1 LPLYREG
8 ETAVTSFRIAGAA
21 TILILALTAC
31 AKPSNGSGNGF
42 TTVNA
47 PGGGQYIYGPF
58 PGKGSMSE
66 AVLYMLRNIHQYF
79 GNRPELGKFV
89 QSRDGTQMAA
99 FFGVNA
105 KAAGDKPMTG
115 LFIVARSA
123 DGSASGAVVFDE
135 RSHFATSQ
143 PGMMKALYGV
153 WHPTGINTA
162 AASTT
167 SQTATS
173 IRSGAAGDAA
183 APLVQTSGGDHSAS
197 IGLPEGWKI
206 VSLNG
211 GAISVAGPNGE
222 MVNLGGVFQGYALGS
237 DLFQSYVAIVNRLR
251 AASSKPPAT
260 FTVLEKTNL
269 PGNAIQVIL
278 KLDLNDGVGPR
289 RGSIRLGRWGAQ
301 AMSVDGSNLP
311 ERLAERENA
320 TLLAV
325 IHSYQPNR
333 QVMGQLQQG
342 AMNRV
347 QADAARANQQTAAIN
362 ARREASTAAF
372 NQHMDNLNAQ
382 QQSFN
387 AHMDNIDRSSKI
399 TQDYILDRSVV
410 RDTENGDRATVSNG
424 YADSLVRANPDR
436 FQVVPNQNL
445 LAGKDY

>member
-1 LPLYREG
+1 
-8 ETAVTSFRIAGAA
+8 VTTFRIAGAA
-21 TILILALTAC
+21 TVLILVFMSGHAQA
-31 AKPSNGSGNGF
+31 SNGSGNGF

-58 PGKGSMSE
+58 PGKGSMSD

-89 QSRDGTQMAA
+89 QSRDGTQTAA

-105 KAAGDKPMTG
+105 KGAAGKPMTG

-135 RSHFATSQ
+135 SPRFATSE
-143 PGMMKALYGV
+143 PGMMKALYSV
-153 WHPTGINTA
+153 WHPAGVNAAGAAATPQTA
-162 AASTT
+162 AG
-167 SQTATS
+167 AT
-173 IRSGAAGDAA
+173 GGVAAQ
-183 APLVQTSGGDHSAS
+183 LVQTSAGDHSAS

-222 MVNLGGVFQGYALGS
+222 MVNLGGVFQGYALGP
-237 DLFQSYVAIVNRLR
+237 DLFQSYVAIVNRVR
-251 AASSKPPAT
+251 ADSGKPPAT
-260 FTVLEKTNL
+260 FTVLERTNL
-269 PGNAIQVIL
+269 PGNAIQVIV
-278 KLDLNDGVGPR
+278 KVDLNDGIGPR
-289 RGSIRLGRWGAQ
+289 RGSLRLGRWGAQ
-301 AMSVDGSNLP
+301 AMSVDGSNIP
-311 ERLAERENA
+311 ERLAEKESA

-347 QADAARANQQTAAIN
+347 QADAARANQQAAALN
-362 ARREASTAAF
+362 ARREASNAAF
-372 NQHMDNLNAQ
+372 DQHMNNLNAQ
-382 QQSFN
+382 SQSFN

-436 FQVVPNQNL
+436 FQVVPNQSL
-445 LAGKDY
+445 IAGKDY

>member
-1 LPLYREG
+1 VK
-8 ETAVTSFRIAGAA
+8 TFRMAGAA
-21 TILILALTAC
+21 TTLILAFMTVHAQ
-31 AKPSNGSGNGF
+31 PSNGSSNGF

-66 AVLYMLRNIHQYF
+66 AVLYMLRSIHQYF

-89 QSRDGTQMAA
+89 QSRDGTQTAA

-105 KAAGDKPMTG
+105 KAAGGKPVTG

-123 DGSASGAVVFDE
+123 DGTASGAVVFDE
-135 RSHFATSQ
+135 SSHFAASE
-143 PGMMKALYGV
+143 PGMMKALYTV
-153 WHPTGINTA
+153 WHPAGINAAGASATSGTA
-162 AASTT
+162 ATPIRAS
-167 SQTATS
+167 AT
-173 IRSGAAGDAA
+173 GDVAA
-183 APLVQTSGGDHSAS
+183 ALVQSSAGDHSAS

-222 MVNLGGVFQGYALGS
+222 MVNLGGVFQGYALGP
-237 DLFQSYVAIVNRLR
+237 DLFQSYVSIVNRVR
-251 AASSKPPAT
+251 AGSGKPPAT
-260 FTVLEKTNL
+260 FTALERTDL
-269 PGNAIQVIL
+269 PGNAIQVIFKVDL
-278 KLDLNDGVGPR
+278 KDGVGLR
-289 RGSIRLGRWGAQ
+289 RGSVRLGRWGAQ
-301 AMSVDGSNLP
+301 ALSVDGSNIP
-311 ERLAERENA
+311 EALAERENA

-347 QADAARANQQTAAIN
+347 QADAARANQQAAALN
-362 ARREASTAAF
+362 ARREASNAAF
-372 NQHMDNLNAQ
+372 DQHMNSLNAQ
-382 QQSFN
+382 SQTFN
-387 AHMDNIDRSSKI
+387 SHMDNIDRSSKI

-436 FQVVPNQNL
+436 FQVVPNQSL
-445 LAGKDY
+445 IAGKDY

>member
-1 LPLYREG
+1 
-8 ETAVTSFRIAGAA
+8 VTSFRIAGAA
-21 TILILALTAC
+21 TTLILALSAC
-31 AKPSNGSGNGF
+31 QPSNGSGNSF

-58 PGKGSMSE
+58 PGKGSMSD
-66 AVLYMLRNIHQYF
+66 AVLYMLRNMHQYF

-89 QSRDGTQMAA
+89 QSRDGTQTAA

-105 KAAGDKPMTG
+105 KGAGDKPMSG

-135 RSHFATSQ
+135 RSHFAASE
-143 PGMMKALYGV
+143 PGMMKALYSV
-153 WHPTGINTA
+153 WHPAGINAA
-162 AASTT
+162 AASAI
-167 SQTATS
+167 SQTAATPM
-173 IRSGAAGDAA
+173 RAGAAGDAA
-183 APLVQTSGGDHSAS
+183 APLVQTSTGDHSAS

-222 MVNLGGVFQGYALGS
+222 MVNLGGLLQGYALGP

-251 AASSKPPAT
+251 AGNGKPPAT
-260 FTVLEKTNL
+260 YTVLERTKL
-269 PGNAIQVIL
+269 PGDAIQVIF

-311 ERLAERENA
+311 ERLVPREDA

-347 QADAARANQQTAAIN
+347 QADASRANQQAAAIN
-362 ARREASTAAF
+362 ARREASNAAF
-372 NQHMDNLNAQ
+372 DQHMDNLNAQ
-382 QQSFN
+382 SRAFD

-436 FQVVPNQNL
+436 YQVVPSQNL